1 MGVVRHGCVRFD
13 ADDPNMGGWASVEG
27 MEAFRISS
35 VGNLDN
41 DTLWWTNLSFSAIY
55 GANLHKTPYIKRTTY
70 LNSWLQEGQADIC
83 SAWGLMRRSYTE
95 KQITEILSGVFSRVM
110 WYAKGA
116 YGIDGSRSVP
126 MHDNLADEIRCKI
139 LPDKDPHIAPEVDGA
154 L

>member
-1 MGVVRHGCVRFD
+1 
-13 ADDPNMGGWASVEG
+13 MGGWASVEG

-83 SAWGLMRRSYTE
+83 SGWGLMRRSYTE

-110 WYAKGA
+110 WFTKKA
-116 YGIDGSRSVP
+116 YGIDG
-126 MHDNLADEIRCKI
+126 
-139 LPDKDPHIAPEVDGA
+139 
-154 L
+154 

>member
-1 MGVVRHGCVRFD
+1 T
-13 ADDPNMGGWASVEG
+13 P
-27 MEAFRISS
+27 I
-35 VGNLDN
+35 DN

-83 SAWGLMRRSYTE
+83 SGWGLMRRSYTE

-110 WYAKGA
+110 WFTKKA

-139 LPDKDPHIAPEVDGA
+139 LPEKDPH
-154 L
+154 